1 MCVLYDVHLSNLLL
15 MACKEGTAKL
25 RVNIRLAVTRERL
38 IITIVATLHHAQN
51 KIRHDTTHVRSIFR
65 VIMSLI

>member
-25 RVNIRLAVTRERL
+25 RMNIRLAVTRERL
-38 IITIVATLHHAQN
+38 IISRRNYRRYFTSRAKQKSGMT
-51 KIRHDTTHVRSIFR
+51 RH
-65 VIMSLI
+65 M